1 MDNLKLIAALLV
13 ITLSALIVSATIAGG
28 IIMLQD
34 AVDRDH
40 CFASAG
46 RVEHYDADRP
56 QVWRCVGAR
65 AEGE

>member
-13 ITLSALIVSATIAGG
+13 ITLSTLVVSAGIAGAVVA
-28 IIMLQD
+28 IQD
-34 AVDRDH
+34 SLAQRH
-40 CFASAG
+40 CFSASG